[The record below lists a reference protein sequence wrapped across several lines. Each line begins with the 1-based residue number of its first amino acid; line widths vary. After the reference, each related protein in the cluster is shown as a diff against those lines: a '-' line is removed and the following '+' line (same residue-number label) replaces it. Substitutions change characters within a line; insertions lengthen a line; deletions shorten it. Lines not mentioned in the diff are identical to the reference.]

1 MEAAWHVLNPKQ
13 PLMLSSMPCDMPPT
27 MLQLACIQRL
37 HARPVHRTTV
47 PPVTWQRAIMPS
59 MRIADALD
67 GNKAA
72 CGRGFWRAGLLL
84 KVLTHQGSAID
95 VSPVPCRAQSSMPNT
110 MNFTWFLA
118 LLGAGLLF
126 SVLAFSLFLPIIIL
140 APSKFAICFTTGSA
154 LIMSAFVSLRGWRG
168 QLAHMFSAE
177 RLPFTVGELRR
188 VDVLQNVM
196 HSMQWPVFDCERCH
210 FALITHDKA
219 CDHATS
225 DILLQDTWEAWG
237 ALCMLRWACTATS

>member
-1 MEAAWHVLNPKQ
+1 MDMEAAWHVLNPKQ

-95 VSPVPCRAQSSMPNT
+95 VSPVPCRAPARKA
-110 MNFTWFLA
+110 TWMRHAPPGRRQRLFRLYRS
-118 LLGAGLLF
+118 LL
-126 SVLAFSLFLPIIIL
+126 IL
-140 APSKFAICFTTGSA
+140 NDRAVC
-154 LIMSAFVSLRGWRG
+154 
-168 QLAHMFSAE
+168 E
-177 RLPFTVGELRR
+177 
-188 VDVLQNVM
+188 
-196 HSMQWPVFDCERCH
+196 DCN
-210 FALITHDKA
+210 
-219 CDHATS
+219 
-225 DILLQDTWEAWG
+225 
-237 ALCMLRWACTATS
+237 